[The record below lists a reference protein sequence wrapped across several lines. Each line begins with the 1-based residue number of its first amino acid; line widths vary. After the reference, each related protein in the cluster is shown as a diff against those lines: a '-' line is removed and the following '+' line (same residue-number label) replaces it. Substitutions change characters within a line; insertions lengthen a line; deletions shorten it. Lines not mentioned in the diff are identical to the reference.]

1 MKKITFKRD
10 YFYANY
16 FWSVSDGYEIPEDI
30 LVKTYLTNYF
40 TFGDIVSLYYLVG
53 KDKLLK
59 YAHELY
65 LEDRIKKLICR
76 IEIVELEIDE
86 ISC

>member
-1 MKKITFKRD
+1 MKKIAFKRE

-16 FWSVSDGYEIPEDI
+16 FWSVSDGYEISEDI

-59 YAHELY
+59 YAQELY
-65 LEDRIKKLICR
+65 LEDRIKKLIYK
-76 IEIVELEIDE
+76 IEAVKV
-86 ISC
+86 